1 MAKGKKWVLVKKFD
15 GLPKRSDLEIQEF
28 EIPDVQDGGKTFD
41 SGDWSVE

>member
-28 EIPDVQDGGKTFD
+28 EIPDVQDGEILITTEVLFR
-41 SGDWSVE
+41 